1 MNSPKIRYYLDGRVH
16 SDWVE
21 VVVGEAVV
29 VARLQKVEDGTIQ
42 WVDQSGLALGQTDHI
57 THGHEADESRQEGG
71 KGAGGVQARDTPK
84 RQTRARQGSQSEK
97 PQTSNRNRAKRSG

>member
-21 VVVGEAVV
+21 VAVGEAVV

-42 WVDQSGLALGQTDHI
+42 WVDQSGLPLGQTDCL
-57 THGHEADESRQEGG
+57 THAQEDGESRQESSEEDGRVQG
-71 KGAGGVQARDTPK
+71 RHVKNRQNAKGSKAHQ
-84 RQTRARQGSQSEK
+84 
-97 PQTSNRNRAKRSG
+97 

>member
-1 MNSPKIRYYLDGRVH
+1 MKSPKIRYYLDGRVH

-42 WVDQSGLALGQTDHI
+42 WVDQSGLPLGHTERI
-57 THGHEADESRQEGG
+57 THAQEDGESRQEGG
-71 KGAGGVQARDTPK
+71 QGDGGVQAGHPAK
-84 RQTRARQGSQSEK
+84 RQARPRKRSQGEK
-97 PQTSNRNRAKRSG
+97 P

>member
-21 VVVGEAVV
+21 VAVGEAVV

-42 WVDQSGLALGQTDHI
+42 WVDQSGLPLGQTDCL
-57 THGHEADESRQEGG
+57 THAQEDGQTGQESGEGD
-71 KGAGGVQARDTPK
+71 GGVQAGNTAK
-84 RQTRARQGSQSEK
+84 RQTRSRQGSQGKK
-97 PQTSNRNRAKRSG
+97 P

>member
-1 MNSPKIRYYLDGRVH
+1 MENPKIRYYLDGRVY

-42 WVDQSGLALGQTDHI
+42 WVDQSGLPLGQTERI
-57 THGHEADESRQEGG
+57 THAQEDGQSGQEGG
-71 KGAGGVQARDTPK
+71 EGDRGVQAGHTAK
-84 RQTRARQGSQSEK
+84 RQTRSRQRSQGEK
-97 PQTSNRNRAKRSG
+97 P

>member
-1 MNSPKIRYYLDGRVH
+1 MENPRLRYYLDGRVH

-42 WVDQSGLALGQTDHI
+42 WVDQFGLPLGQTDCL
-57 THGHEADESRQEGG
+57 THAQEDGQSGQKGG
-71 KGAGGVQARDTPK
+71 EGDGGVQAGYPAK
-84 RQTRARQGSQSEK
+84 RQTRSRKRSQGEK
-97 PQTSNRNRAKRSG
+97 P

>member
-21 VVVGEAVV
+21 VAVGEGVV

-42 WVDQSGLALGQTDHI
+42 WVDQSGLPLGQTERI
-57 THGHEADESRQEGG
+57 THAQEDGESRQEGCQG
-71 KGAGGVQARDTPK
+71 DGGVQTGHTAK
-84 RQTRARQGSQSEK
+84 RQTRSRQGSQGKK
-97 PQTSNRNRAKRSG
+97 P

>member
-1 MNSPKIRYYLDGRVH
+1 MVNPKIRYYLDGRVH

-42 WVDQSGLALGQTDHI
+42 WVDQSGLPLGQTERI
-57 THGHEADESRQEGG
+57 THAQEDGQRG
-71 KGAGGVQARDTPK
+71 QEDCEGDGGVQAGHSAK
-84 RQTRARQGSQSEK
+84 RQTRTRKRSQGEK
-97 PQTSNRNRAKRSG
+97 P

>member
-42 WVDQSGLALGQTDHI
+42 WVDQSGLPLGQTDCI
-57 THGHEADESRQEGG
+57 THGQEADESRQESGEG
-71 KGAGGVQARDTPK
+71 DGGVQAGNTAK
-84 RQTRARQGSQSEK
+84 RQTRSRKRPQGEK
-97 PQTSNRNRAKRSG
+97 P

>member
-1 MNSPKIRYYLDGRVH
+1 MKSPKIRYYLDGRVH

-42 WVDQSGLALGQTDHI
+42 WVDQSGLPLGQTDCI
-57 THGHEADESRQEGG
+57 THGQEADESRQEGCQG
-71 KGAGGVQARDTPK
+71 DGGVQAWNPAK
-84 RQTRARQGSQSEK
+84 RQTRPRQRPQGEK
-97 PQTSNRNRAKRSG
+97 P

>member
-1 MNSPKIRYYLDGRVH
+1 METPRLRYYLDGRVQ

-42 WVDQSGLALGQTDHI
+42 WVDQSGLPLGHTESL
-57 THGHEADESRQEGG
+57 THGQETDESRQESG
-71 KGAGGVQARDTPK
+71 KGDGGIQAGNTAK
-84 RQTRARQGSQSEK
+84 RQTRSRQRPQSKK
-97 PQTSNRNRAKRSG
+97 P

>member
-1 MNSPKIRYYLDGRVH
+1 MKNPKIRYYLDGRVH

-42 WVDQSGLALGQTDHI
+42 WVDQSGLPLGQTDCL
-57 THGHEADESRQEGG
+57 THAQEDGESRQEGCQG
-71 KGAGGVQARDTPK
+71 DGGVQAGNTAK
-84 RQTRARQGSQSEK
+84 RQTRSRQGSQGKK
-97 PQTSNRNRAKRSG
+97 P